1 MVHAGH
7 IPDLGPGSGLSCAVR
22 LNSVLTEEQKNLYQN
37 RQDIEWVL
45 DELRVIAMVGLSADP
60 QKASSFVA
68 GYLLEAGYQVVPVN
82 PRADDILG
90 QKVYRTLADIPFPVD
105 VVDVF
110 RPAAECDSL
119 VEQAIA
125 IRARA
130 FWQQLRIVNLGAAE
144 RARAAGLI
152 SVVDACLKMEHGRT
166 HGGLHEAGMNTE
178 LISARRV
185 HRRY

>member
-1 MVHAGH
+1 M
-7 IPDLGPGSGLSCAVR
+7 GPGSGLSCAIR
-22 LNSVLTEEQKNLYQN
+22 LNSVLTEEQKELYQN
-37 RQDIEWVL
+37 RRDIERVL
-45 DELRVIAMVGLSADP
+45 DDLRVIAMVGLSADP

-68 GYLLEAGYQVVPVN
+68 GYLRNAGYQVVPVN
-82 PRADDILG
+82 PKAETILG
-90 QKVYRTLADIPFPVD
+90 MKVYRTLADIPFAVD

-110 RPAAECDSL
+110 RPAPECESL

-125 IRARA
+125 VHARA
-130 FWQQLRIVNLGAAE
+130 FWQQLRIVNIAAAE

-152 SVVDACLKMEHGRT
+152 SVVDACMKMEHGRY

>member
-1 MVHAGH
+1 M
-7 IPDLGPGSGLSCAVR
+7 GPGSGLSCVVR
-22 LNSVLTEEQKNLYQN
+22 LNSSLTEEQKALYQN
-37 RQDIEWVL
+37 RREVERVL
-45 DELRVIAMVGLSADP
+45 DEYRVIAVVGLSADP

-68 GYLLEAGYQVVPVN
+68 GYLLNAGYRVVPVN
-82 PRADDILG
+82 PRAETILG
-90 QKVYRTLADIPFPVD
+90 QKVYRALSEIPFEVD

-110 RPAAECDSL
+110 RPAPECDSL
-119 VEQAIA
+119 AEQAVA

-130 FWQQLRIVNLGAAE
+130 FWQQLRIVNLSAAA
-144 RARAAGLI
+144 RARSVGLI
-152 SVVDACLKMEHGRT
+152 SVVDLCMKMEHGRY